1 MINSE
6 LMLLLGLGALLLSL
20 AGGLLRA
27 LRGPA
32 LEDRMLSVLLLL
44 AFIFERAAL
53 VDVALVLAL
62 LAAMTAAALT
72 RREAGDD

>member
-32 LEDRMLSVLLLL
+32 LEDRMLSVLLLGTGGTGCFWPSFSS
-44 AFIFERAAL
+44 ARPSW
-53 VDVALVLAL
+53 
-62 LAAMTAAALT
+62 MSPWSSHCWP
-72 RREAGDD
+72 R